1 MDRSKWYILYLW
13 KVGKLNI
20 STTPFHFPDH
30 LLTNIQNF
38 QTACEFSCDLERHSR
53 VVWPKKGVKENKISP
68 LKL

>member
-1 MDRSKWYILYLW
+1 MDRSKWYILYFR

-20 STTPFHFPDH
+20 STTPDH